1 MSDIIL
7 KLLTTAASIVVGGLI
22 GYVIAYVTGLRAMRK
37 GMQLILRASL
47 NDMYIRFQ
55 QQPPTADEKQIFE
68 EMYKCYEQLG
78 ENGVMKVKHETVLA
92 MPETV
97 RMRK

>member
-1 MSDIIL
+1 MQEV
-7 KLLTTAASIVVGGLI
+7 IVEVFSNIVSLAVGGLA
-22 GYVIAYVTGLRAMRK
+22 GYVIAYVTGLRAVRK
-37 GMQLILRASL
+37 GMQLIMRASL

-68 EMYKCYEQLG
+68 ELYKCYEQLG

-97 RMRK
+97 RK

>member
-1 MSDIIL
+1 MQEVMTEVFSN
-7 KLLTTAASIVVGGLI
+7 IVSLAVGGLA
-22 GYVIAYVTGLRAMRK
+22 GYALAYVTGLRAVRK

-55 QQPPTADEKQIFE
+55 QQPPTADDKQVFE

-78 ENGVMKVKHETVLA
+78 ENGVMAVKHDAVLA
-92 MPETV
+92 MAEAV
-97 RMRK
+97 RK

>member
-1 MSDIIL
+1 MQEVMAEIFS
-7 KLLTTAASIVVGGLI
+7 TIVSLAVGGLI
-22 GYVIAYVTGLRAMRK
+22 GYVVAYVTGLRAIRK

-47 NDMYIRFQ
+47 NDMYVRFKQ
-55 QQPPTADEKQIFE
+55 NPPTADDKQVFE

-97 RMRK
+97 RK

>member
-1 MSDIIL
+1 MQEVIAEVFSN
-7 KLLTTAASIVVGGLI
+7 IVGLAVGGLI
-22 GYVIAYVTGLRAMRK
+22 GYVVAYVTGLRAIRK

-68 EMYKCYEQLG
+68 EMYKCYEHLG

-97 RMRK
+97 RK

>member
-1 MSDIIL
+1 MQEVMAEVFSN
-7 KLLTTAASIVVGGLI
+7 IVSLAVGGLA
-22 GYVIAYVTGLRAMRK
+22 GYALAYVTGLRAVRK

-68 EMYKCYEQLG
+68 EMYKCYEHLG

-97 RMRK
+97 RK

>member
-1 MSDIIL
+1 MQEVMAKIFS
-7 KLLTTAASIVVGGLI
+7 TIVSLAVGGLA
-22 GYVIAYVTGLRAMRK
+22 GYVIAYVTGLRAIRK

-55 QQPPTADEKQIFE
+55 QQPPTADDKQVFE

-78 ENGVMKVKHETVLA
+78 ENGVMAVKHETVLA
-92 MPETV
+92 MSETV
-97 RMRK
+97 RK

>member
-1 MSDIIL
+1 MQEVMVEIL
-7 KLLTTAASIVVGGLI
+7 STLVSLAVGGLA
-22 GYVIAYVTGLRAMRK
+22 GYVLAYVTGLHAVRK

-47 NDMYIRFQ
+47 NDMYVRFKQ
-55 QQPPTADEKQIFE
+55 NPPTADEKQIFE

-97 RMRK
+97 RK

>member
-1 MSDIIL
+1 MNDIIIEGL
-7 KLLTTAASIVVGGLI
+7 STVISLAVGGLA
-22 GYVIAYVTGLRAMRK
+22 GYGIAYVTGLRAVRK

-47 NDMYIRFQ
+47 NDMYVRFQ
-55 QQPPTADEKQIFE
+55 QTPPTAEDKQIFE
-68 EMYKCYEQLG
+68 ELYLCYENLG

-97 RMRK
+97 RK

>member
-1 MSDIIL
+1 MQEVMIEVFS
-7 KLLTTAASIVVGGLI
+7 TIVSLAVGGLA
-22 GYVIAYVTGLRAMRK
+22 GYALAYVTGLRAIRK

-47 NDMYIRFQ
+47 NDMYVRFKQ
-55 QQPPTADEKQIFE
+55 NPPTADDKQVFE

-97 RMRK
+97 RK